1 VGDLDGDEDVDM
13 FSCEMEAVPGDR
25 PPRWYIWENVDGRG
39 EVWRGHVILDA
50 NLRGHE
56 AVVGDVT
63 GNGLPDIIAKPW
75 ALRRENALGGK
86 MFIFFEY
93 MSDSLNICQRPR
105 SLTLPYV
112 KSPLLTLSRHGNP
125 LVTNIVTR
133 LASHLRAAMRELR
146 DPRV

>member
-1 VGDLDGDEDVDM
+1 MGDLDGDEDVDV

-63 GNGLPDIIAKPW
+63 GNGLSDIIGKPW
-75 ALRRENALGGK
+75 APRRENALGGK
-86 MFIFFEY
+86 MFI
-93 MSDSLNICQRPR
+93 L
-105 SLTLPYV
+105 
-112 KSPLLTLSRHGNP
+112 
-125 LVTNIVTR
+125 
-133 LASHLRAAMRELR
+133 
-146 DPRV
+146 